1 MFKTTS
7 DGKKWII
14 FNNALASYIV
24 KHGGRVVS
32 IAPLREDTRFCIFF
46 FSTDDKA
53 AEAAIVSW
61 LDNAQHRVDRRDN
74 IG

>member
-14 FNNALASYIV
+14 FNNALASFIV

-32 IAPLREDTRFCIFF
+32 IAPLREDTRFCIDYLCSRLDSFQN
-46 FSTDDKA
+46 SQNDSQVSQNA
-53 AEAAIVSW
+53 A
-61 LDNAQHRVDRRDN
+61 
-74 IG
+74 

>member
-14 FNNALASYIV
+14 FNNALASFIV

-32 IAPLREDTRFCIFF
+32 IAPLREDVT
-46 FSTDDKA
+46 
-53 AEAAIVSW
+53 
-61 LDNAQHRVDRRDN
+61 L
-74 IG
+74 

>member
-14 FNNALASYIV
+14 FNNALASFIV

-46 FSTDDKA
+46 FSTEDKA
-53 AEAAIVSW
+53 AEAAMKQW
-61 LDNAQHRVDRRDN
+61 LDNAQHKMTRRDN
-74 IG
+74 IE